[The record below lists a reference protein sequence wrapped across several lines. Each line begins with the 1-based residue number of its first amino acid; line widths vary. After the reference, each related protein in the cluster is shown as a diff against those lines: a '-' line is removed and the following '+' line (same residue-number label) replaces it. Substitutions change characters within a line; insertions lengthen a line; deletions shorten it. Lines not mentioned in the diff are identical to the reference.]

1 MLSSVAVGLRKL
13 ISVSEKKKA
22 SIEKEHQAIGT
33 VSSSTYIAYL
43 KSFDSL
49 WLGIFFFMLQFLMIA
64 SDVLMRLS
72 LGWWADS
79 RVVDKDDNVYIMQYG
94 ASLAFSAC
102 STLGVSFS
110 MAVMIVNASV

>member
-1 MLSSVAVGLRKL
+1 MGFRKL
-13 ISVSEKKKA
+13 ISASEKKKA
-22 SIEKEHQAIGT
+22 SIEKEQQAVGT

-43 KSFDSL
+43 KSFDSS
-49 WLGIFFFMLQFLMIA
+49 WLGGIFYLMLQFVRIA
-64 SDVLMRLS
+64 SDVVMRLS